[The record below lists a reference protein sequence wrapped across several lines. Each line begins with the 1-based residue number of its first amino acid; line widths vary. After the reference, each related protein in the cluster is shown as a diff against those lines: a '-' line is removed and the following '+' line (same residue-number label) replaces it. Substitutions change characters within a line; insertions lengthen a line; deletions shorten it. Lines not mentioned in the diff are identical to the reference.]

1 MSATVKRIV
10 FKTPSAVGAVGQF
23 SALERCR
30 AYASSSSDGAD
41 SAQASA
47 NSAQISSNV
56 ALAARDAAL
65 AAVGAVKAS
74 PTDAVAASL
83 DETVTVAFPLVKE
96 VLSPGGDETFSLSVA
111 VMAGAGASN
120 AGLAGAVPA
129 PRAGEQERFLRGDA
143 TWQPLDRAAVGM
155 AAVEDTWTALEGP
168 VTALS
173 SSQAAVPGDQ
183 LHAVLPGG
191 IPGRAIRPGG
201 QEGVFGFVAAA
212 DYDSVNARTVITLDG
227 IQPDGQCTALEVGQD
242 PRNAPSSSSTGSDL
256 YLAETCNCLM
266 Y

>member
-1 MSATVKRIV
+1 MSAPVKRII
-10 FKTPSAVGAVGQF
+10 FKTPAAVGAVGQF

-30 AYASSSSDGAD
+30 AYASASSDDAD

-47 NSAQISSNV
+47 SSAQISSNV

-65 AAVGAVKAS
+65 AAVGSVKAS

-83 DETVTVAFPLVKE
+83 DESVTVTAPLVKE

-120 AGLAGAVPA
+120 AGLAGVAPA
-129 PRAGEQERFLRGDA
+129 PQAGDHERFLRGDA
-143 TWQPLDRAAVGM
+143 TWQPLDRASVGM
-155 AAVEDTWTALEGP
+155 SAVEDTWMALEGP
-168 VTALS
+168 VTVMSA
-173 SSQAAVPGDQ
+173 SQAAVPGDQ
-183 LHAVLPGG
+183 LGKVMPGG
-191 IPGRAIRPGG
+191 IPGRAIRLGG
-201 QEGVFGFVAAA
+201 QEAVSGFVADAV
-212 DYDSVNARTVITLDG
+212 YDSVNARTVITLDG
-227 IQPDGQCTALEVGQD
+227 FQPDGQSTALQVGQD

-256 YLAETCNCLM
+256 YLAETYNCLM

>member
-1 MSATVKRIV
+1 MSSTVKRIV

-30 AYASSSSDGAD
+30 AYASSSSDDAD

-47 NSAQISSNV
+47 GSAQISSNV

-65 AAVGAVKAS
+65 AAVGTVKAS

-83 DETVTVAFPLVKE
+83 DETVTVSAPLVKE

-111 VMAGAGASN
+111 VMAGAGTSN
-120 AGLAGAVPA
+120 AGLSGVVPA
-129 PRAGEQERFLRGDA
+129 PQAGDRERFLRGDA
-143 TWQPLDRAAVGM
+143 TWRPLDRAAVGM
-155 AAVEDTWTALEGP
+155 SAVEDTWTALDGP
-168 VTALS
+168 VTVLS

-183 LHAVLPGG
+183 LAKATPGG
-191 IPGRAIRPGG
+191 IAGRAIRPGG
-201 QEGVFGFVAAA
+201 QEEVSGFVAEAV
-212 DYDSVNARTVITLDG
+212 YDSVNARTVITLDG
-227 IQPDGQCTALEVGQD
+227 FQPDGQCTALEVGQD

-256 YLAETCNCLM
+256 YLAETYNCLM